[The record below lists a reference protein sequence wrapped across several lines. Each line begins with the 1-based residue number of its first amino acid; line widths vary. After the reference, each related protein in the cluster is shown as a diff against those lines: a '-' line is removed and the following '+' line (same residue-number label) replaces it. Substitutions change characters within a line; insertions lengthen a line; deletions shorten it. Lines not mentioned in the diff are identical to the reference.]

1 MRNLR
6 NRRGT
11 LIRQDQMHA
20 DHPRMHQTHIIKIRL
35 QLIAMLSMRP
45 WIPGLRY
52 KRQMHIQDS
61 WMSLVQPSEIQLYA
75 NNMFP
80 MRLGLSIG

>member
-11 LIRQDQMHA
+11 LIRQDQVHA
-20 DHPRMHQTHIIKIRL
+20 DHPRMHQTRIIKIRL

-45 WIPGLRY
+45 WISGLRY
-52 KRQMHIQDS
+52 KRQMHLQDS
-61 WMSLVQPSEIQLYA
+61 WMSLVQPPSIQLHA
-75 NNMFP
+75 DNMFS
-80 MRLGLSIG
+80 MRFRISIG